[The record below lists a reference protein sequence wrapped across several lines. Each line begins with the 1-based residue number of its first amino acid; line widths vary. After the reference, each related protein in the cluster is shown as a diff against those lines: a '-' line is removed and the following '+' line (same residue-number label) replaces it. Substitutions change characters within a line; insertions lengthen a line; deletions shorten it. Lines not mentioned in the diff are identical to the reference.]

1 MLVACCALEILFS
14 QAVHTE
20 RVQKQPGVYIQDNG
34 HLQRNLSRP
43 SSVLLRLKTPGFS
56 LCYKLST
63 SVWSC
68 LGIIYRQLVTDSTTY
83 SKQLHIEHKFNYYI
97 KPRCFTELSACEQ
110 RAIGSPRDHTAA
122 ALNKDRTN
130 ARVLL

>member
-56 LCYKLST
+56 LCCKYQRQYGVAWESSTGSLSQIQELT
-63 SVWSC
+63 ASNSI
-68 LGIIYRQLVTDSTTY
+68 LNIHL
-83 SKQLHIEHKFNYYI
+83 
-97 KPRCFTELSACEQ
+97 FTISSHDVSELSACEQ